1 MKKDEVKN
9 NTGVDDPLID
19 PADDCLDRDN
29 FAKRIFILIDNTPID
44 SHLRVGILGDWGS
57 GKTTAMNFIKH
68 YCQEK
73 GHPVAMF
80 HPWQFHSREDAWKGF
95 VASLDKGLATW
106 RSLPIGNFRRKR
118 IIKDFSGKMKYIY

>member
-19 PADDCLDRDN
+19 PVDDCLDRDN
-29 FAKRIFILIDNTPID
+29 FAKRIFVLIDNIPID

-57 GKTTAMNFIKH
+57 GKTTAMNFIKY

-80 HPWQFHSREDAWKGF
+80 HPWQFHSREDAI
-95 VASLDKGLATW
+95 VH
-106 RSLPIGNFRRKR
+106 FRN
-118 IIKDFSGKMKYIY
+118 